1 MTMCLDRIGNDP
13 RTSLSPGVDQRLRTM
28 EVAVLVNGQCANAQM
43 NIVAIHDKELVKANS
58 FRIEIFELCSLCGAR
73 FGIGYFGGSRKDLRP
88 AEEIEELPRKLIE
101 ILAQDHRH
109 HRDHKGFIELDF

>member
-1 MTMCLDRIGNDP
+1 
-13 RTSLSPGVDQRLRTM
+13 M
-28 EVAVLVNGQCANAQM
+28 EVAMLASGQRANIPP
-43 NIVAIHDKELVKANS
+43 NVVAIHDKELRKANS
-58 FRIEIFELCSLCGAR
+58 FRIEIFELCSFCGAR
-73 FGIGYFGGSRKDLRP
+73 FGIGYFGGSKKDLRP